1 MIEGTGLSFSYG
13 RGPAVDGIDVVSVPE
28 RLMGLIG
35 PNGSGKS
42 TLLRL
47 LHGRLRPASGR
58 VMVDG
63 RDLAGMSARD
73 IARSI
78 AVVVQEHE
86 PVVELSAAEMVMLG
100 RLPRG
105 GLGGP
110 AAADHAAA
118 ESALE
123 QVGLLAQ
130 AERPLSAMSGGEQQ
144 RVMIARAM
152 AQETE
157 HLLLDEPTNHL
168 DIRYQHEVLSTVRQL
183 RRTSI
188 VVLHDLNLAAQYCD
202 ELVLL
207 DHGRID
213 ARGTPDE
220 VLRAEVLEPVYRIGV
235 RRWDDD
241 GIHLSFGLRD

>member
-13 RGPAVDGIDVVSVPE
+13 RRPAVDGIDVVSVPE

-58 VMVDG
+58 VTVDG
-63 RDLAGMSARD
+63 RDLAGMNARD

-86 PVVELSAAEMVMLG
+86 PAVELSAAEMVMLG

-207 DHGRID
+207 DHGRIA

>member
-1 MIEGTGLSFSYG
+1 MIEGTGLSYSYG
-13 RGPAVDGIDVVSVPE
+13 GRPALEGVGVASVPG

-58 VMVDG
+58 VAVDG
-63 RDLAGMSARD
+63 RDLAGMSALE
-73 IARSI
+73 IARTI

-86 PVVELSAAEMVMLG
+86 PAVDLSAAEMVMLG

-118 ESALE
+118 ETALE
-123 QVGLLAQ
+123 QVGLLCQ

-183 RRTSI
+183 GRTSI

-207 DHGRID
+207 DHGRIA

-235 RRWDDD
+235 RRWHDD

>member
-1 MIEGTGLSFSYG
+1 MIEGTGLSFSYAG
-13 RGPAVDGIDVVSVPE
+13 RPAVDGIDVVSVPE
-28 RLMGLIG
+28 RLTGLIG

-58 VMVDG
+58 VTVDG
-63 RDLAGMSARD
+63 RDLAGMNARD

-86 PVVELSAAEMVMLG
+86 PAVELSAAEMVMLG

-130 AERPLSAMSGGEQQ
+130 AERSLSAMSGGEQQ

-207 DHGRID
+207 DHGRIA

>member
-1 MIEGTGLSFSYG
+1 MTRVDAGSLREQLDRFTAEKDA
-13 RGPAVDGIDVVSVPE
+13 AVAAEDYEAAGA
-28 RLMGLIG
+28 
-35 PNGSGKS
+35 
-42 TLLRL
+42 LRDRIAQL
-47 LHGRLRPASGR
+47 QARLRHP
-58 VMVDG
+58 
-63 RDLAGMSARD
+63 SAD
-73 IARSI
+73 N
-78 AVVVQEHE
+78 
-86 PVVELSAAEMVMLG
+86 
-100 RLPRG
+100 
-105 GLGGP
+105 
-110 AAADHAAA
+110 AAA
-118 ESALE
+118 ETALE
-123 QVGLLAQ
+123 QVGLLCQ

-207 DHGRID
+207 DHGRIA

-220 VLRAEVLEPVYRIGV
+220 VLRAEVLEPVYRIGM

-241 GIHLSFGLRD
+241 GVHLAFGLR